1 MNPINKSKRKTGRV
15 VDRDTTCLANLP
27 RLSIAILLFLY
38 TIFMVV
44 PIFIY
49 RAYATLTFILT
60 HMYVLHLINFFSVAI
75 LWALFVP
82 LVLGLPNRREF
93 IGYVRS
99 IRLTKIKPVLRS
111 VGLGLITAVV
121 TLTLMLFSNFLSSLF
136 NGQVTFDP
144 ALLIDPFVI
153 PNLYTALLPSIWE
166 EVAFRGVMLVLIL
179 KVQNKQL
186 SILGNG
192 LLFGAFHSVGIL
204 SGFLSAIFFGVEFN
218 RENFIPILFQMVY
231 TTFFGIFIAYM
242 FVKTKMLLPCI
253 LMHYVADALFYLVGY
268 NTEPLTWSYFL
279 FMTFVGFGFLPMII
293 NILIVRGFTFW
304 FPEPDD
310 EIIPFFDTFL
320 VRKQRLKQY
329 KKDIRAAK

>member
-1 MNPINKSKRKTGRV
+1 MNPTKTSKHKAGRAA
-15 VDRDTTCLANLP
+15 DSDETALAGLP

-38 TIFMVV
+38 TIFMLV
-44 PIFIY
+44 PVMLY
-49 RAYATLTFILT
+49 RAFATLTFILT
-60 HMYVLHLINFFSVAI
+60 HMYIFHLINFFSVAL
-75 LWALFVP
+75 LWAIIVP

-93 IGYVRS
+93 IGYAKS

-111 VGLGLITAVV
+111 IGLGLITAIA

-136 NGQVTFDP
+136 NGQVVFDP
-144 ALLIDPFVI
+144 ALLIDPFVV
-153 PNLYTALLPSIWE
+153 PNIYTALLPGIWE

-186 SILGNG
+186 SIIGNG
-192 LLFGAFHSVGIL
+192 MLFGGFHSVGIL
-204 SGFLSAIFFGVEFN
+204 TGFLSAIFFGVEFN
-218 RENFIPILFQMVY
+218 RENFIPILFQIVY

-242 FVKTKMLLPCI
+242 FVKTRMLLPCI
-253 LMHYVADALFYLVGY
+253 LMHYIADALFYLVGY

-279 FMTFVGFGFLPMII
+279 FMTFVGFGLIPMIV
-293 NILIVRGFTFW
+293 NILIVRGFCFW

-320 VRKQRLKQY
+320 VREKRLKQY
-329 KKDIRAAK
+329 KKNIKAA